1 MVYIDDW
8 DTFKKAVEELYMA
21 SPLKTRY
28 LVKYRNVDT
37 KLVLKVTDGPT
48 CIKYKTEYASDIKK
62 LEKLNRS
69 LLKKMLNTK
78 KNLEAKPADGTQQ
91 TNNITSPKISK
102 KKKGKKGK

>member
-21 SPLKTRY
+21 SPFKTRY

-62 LEKLNRS
+62 MEKLNRS

-78 KNLEAKPADGTQQ
+78 KSLEAKPLDATISN
-91 TNNITSPKISK
+91 TVTSPKPGK
-102 KKKGKKGK
+102 KKKGKKSNK

>member
-1 MVYIDDW
+1 MVYFDDW
-8 DTFKKAVEELYMA
+8 DSFKKAAEELYMA

-62 LEKLNRS
+62 MEKLNRS

-78 KNLEAKPADGTQQ
+78 KDLEVKTTEAAPS
-91 TNNITSPKISK
+91 NNVTSPKISK
-102 KKKGKKGK
+102 KKKGKKNNK

>member
-8 DTFKKAVEELYMA
+8 DTFKKAVEELYME

-28 LVKYRNVDT
+28 LIKYRNVDT

-78 KNLEAKPADGTQQ
+78 KNLETKSSETAQQ

>member
-1 MVYIDDW
+1 
-8 DTFKKAVEELYMA
+8 
-21 SPLKTRY
+21 TRY

-62 LEKLNRS
+62 MEKLNRS

-78 KNLEAKPADGTQQ
+78 KSLEAKPLDASKAAQ
-91 TNNITSPKISK
+91 TSNAVTSPKPGK
-102 KKKGKKGK
+102 KKKGKKNNK